1 MLGEKTVFFKFDFF
15 FWLLTQN
22 MIMTNDHIR
31 FADIKKHFF
40 FQIILLEKYI
50 DKMTMS
56 RSSIFRLIFRG
67 KADDLMV
74 HEKIFFWSK
83 TTQKMLKNKNS
94 VPFFT
99 NPFCFEQTKKKRA
112 HKRKFSPSRQ
122 RWCKKL
128 TFFWLLL
135 TFVLFS

>member
-1 MLGEKTVFFKFDFF
+1 
-15 FWLLTQN
+15 
-22 MIMTNDHIR
+22 
-31 FADIKKHFF
+31 
-40 FQIILLEKYI
+40 
-50 DKMTMS
+50 MTMS

-99 NPFCFEQTKKKRA
+99 NPFCFEQTKKKNEPISEN
-112 HKRKFSPSRQ
+112 SPPLDNVDA
-122 RWCKKL
+122 KN
-128 TFFWLLL
+128 
-135 TFVLFS
+135 